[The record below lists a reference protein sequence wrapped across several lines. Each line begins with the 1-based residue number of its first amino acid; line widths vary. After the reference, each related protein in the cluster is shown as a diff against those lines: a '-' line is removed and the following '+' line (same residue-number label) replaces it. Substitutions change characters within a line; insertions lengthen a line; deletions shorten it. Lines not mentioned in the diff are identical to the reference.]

1 MTKHFIHDLILVDL
15 FPFSHLV
22 KIYKKIADV
31 LKLYRDIKSDK
42 MARVF
47 KDPFLKRKRFD
58 FEDKTNL
65 THNRYPLQFEN
76 SEFFC

>member
-1 MTKHFIHDLILVDL
+1 M
-15 FPFSHLV
+15 
-22 KIYKKIADV
+22 
-31 LKLYRDIKSDK
+31 YRDIKSDK

-76 SEFFC
+76 SEFFCWMIILLEKVWGNLGKSLIERQIKALKLSKS